1 MADQSRVK
9 IAEKSRRVGL
19 SWADA
24 ADAALQAAMTDGMD
38 TWYIGFNKEMAEAYI
53 KDVAFWAKAYG
64 LVSGAV
70 EEDVFEDEEKDI
82 LIYRVRFASGYNVT
96 ALSSR
101 PANLRAKKGR
111 IAIDEAAFHDDLAE
125 LLKAAIAIL
134 MWGGKVAIW
143 STHNGVDNHF
153 NELIEACKAGN
164 LNYSH
169 HKITLDDAL
178 RDGLYQRIC
187 LIQGTPWTLE
197 GEFEWRK
204 QLYLDYGIAATE
216 ELDCE
221 PFQAWAGKVFN
232 QDWFEL
238 VETVPDG
245 GAECRFWDLAATEA
259 DVRRDACLTSGV
271 LMRRVGEVYYVLD
284 VIAEQL
290 GPAEAND
297 LILETAIADGRL
309 CLVRWELE
317 GGSAGKRDEYQLM
330 NLLEG
335 FDAEAV
341 KPLGDKVTRA
351 KPMAS
356 DAKRGNVKLLRGH
369 WNANYLKWMHAFP
382 DGKIKDPVD
391 ASSGCYSV
399 LESHT
404 AIEFRSTGKRCTARA
419 SWF

>member
-1 MADQSRVK
+1 VK
-9 IAEKSRRVGL
+9 ICDKSRRVGL

-24 ADAALQAAMTDGMD
+24 ADAALLAASAEGMD
-38 TWYIGFNKEMAEAYI
+38 TWYIGFNKEMAENYI

-64 LVSGAV
+64 LVAGAV

-82 LIYRVRFASGYNVT
+82 LIYRVRFASGFNVT

-111 IAIDEAAFHDDLAE
+111 IAIDEAAFHDDLEE

-134 MWGGKVAIW
+134 MWGGRVAIW
-143 STHNGVDNHF
+143 STHNGVDHPF
-153 NELIEACKAGN
+153 NQLIEKCKIGE

-178 RDGLYQRIC
+178 QDGLYKRIC
-187 LIQGTPWTLE
+187 LIQGIPWSLE

-221 PFQAWAGKVFN
+221 PFQAGAGKVFN
-232 QDWFEL
+232 QDWFE
-238 VETVPDG
+238 VVDSIPESGV
-245 GAECRFWDLAATEA
+245 ECRFWDLAATEA

-271 LMRRVGEVYYVLD
+271 KMRRVGDTYYVLD
-284 VIAEQL
+284 MIAQQV

-297 LILETAIADGRL
+297 LIQETAIADGRL

-317 GGSAGKRDEYQLM
+317 GGSAGLRDEYQLSQ
-330 NLLEG
+330 LLDG

-356 DAKRGNVKLLRGH
+356 DTKRGNVKLLRAG
-369 WNANYLKWMHAFP
+369 WNANYLKWLHAFP

-391 ASSGCYSV
+391 ASSGCHSV
-399 LESHT
+399 LEQYA
-404 AIEFRSTGKRCTARA
+404 AITFQSTGKRGATRA
-419 SWF
+419 SWH